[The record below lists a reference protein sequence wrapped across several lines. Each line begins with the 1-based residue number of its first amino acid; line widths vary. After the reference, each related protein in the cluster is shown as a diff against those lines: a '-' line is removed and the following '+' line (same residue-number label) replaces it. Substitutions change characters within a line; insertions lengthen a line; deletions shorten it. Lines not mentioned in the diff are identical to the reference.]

1 MIFTK
6 EYLRGIPHTEKREAI
21 EKCVTSIVELVLIS
35 AKTNNNF
42 TYTLSKHPLFTSS
55 ELFDALRKV
64 FPDCCLQ
71 YYRTNNGAEHMYID
85 WS

>member
-6 EYLRGIPHTEKREAI
+6 EYLRSIPELEKRDAI
-21 EKCVTSIVELVLIS
+21 ENCVKNIAQMVLIS

-42 TYTLSKHPLFTSS
+42 TYTLSRHPLFSTE
-55 ELFDALRKV
+55 ELIINLRKI
-64 FPDCCLQ
+64 FPDCHLQ
-71 YYRTNNGAEHMYID
+71 YYKTNHGAEQVYID